1 MRFSLTC
8 KCFSCF
14 LPKNRLKGENTA
26 LMVRLNLKGNDGEQ
40 ILPVIY
46 SDNYFHLMPS
56 ESKTITITWNNQ
68 DSRGCTPVIDV
79 SGFNM

>member
-1 MRFSLTC
+1 MQ
-8 KCFSCF
+8 
-14 LPKNRLKGENTA
+14 NTA